1 MKRFRS
7 KLGAITV
14 FAVLLISML
23 PIIVMPI
30 HAYTV
35 PNTNS
40 VGWTG
45 VASNTLALTVAN
57 IGDLITLE
65 LQISDGSNAGK
76 TSVSVSSITDS
87 QTNAYALAI
96 QTQVNIPPNCSAG
109 NCFDNEIWYATS
121 KANGA

>member
-1 MKRFRS
+1 MKRLRS
-7 KLGAITV
+7 KLSAIAV
-14 FAVLLISML
+14 FAVLMISML
-23 PIIVMPI
+23 PIVVVPV

-65 LQISDGSNAGK
+65 IQVSDGSNAGK
-76 TSVSVSSITDS
+76 SSVSVSSVTDS
-87 QTNAYALAI
+87 QTNAYTLAI
-96 QTQVNIPPNCSAG
+96 QTQVNIPPNC
-109 NCFDNEIWYATS
+109 
-121 KANGA
+121 

>member
-35 PNTNS
+35 PNTGS
-40 VGWTG
+40 VGCTG

-57 IGDLITLE
+57 IGDLITVE
-65 LQISDGSNAGK
+65 LQISDGSSTNTA
-76 TSVSVSSITDS
+76 VSVLSVTDS
-87 QTNAYALAI
+87 QLNTYTLAI
-96 QTQVNIPPNCSAG
+96 KTQINVPPTCLAG
-109 NCFDNEIWYATS
+109 NCFDNEILYATS
-121 KANGA
+121 KAT